1 MWVCKSNLNDP
12 LIYSPQ
18 GYLFR
23 LYDKLDLNYLILFV
37 EEKLRKL
44 ESIILYRF
52 FHHFWPKLINS
63 SDYDVVNLH
72 WVNGEMLSVK
82 DISKNKKTHSLDAS

>member
-1 MWVCKSNLNDP
+1 MT
-12 LIYSPQ
+12 
-18 GYLFR
+18 
-23 LYDKLDLNYLILFV
+23 KLDLNYLILFV

-44 ESIILYRF
+44 VSIILYRF
-52 FHHFWPKLINS
+52 FPSFWPKLINS

-82 DISKNKKTHSLDAS
+82 DISKIKKPIVWTLHDMWAFQEQSI